1 MNLKV
6 RKGDLIGAVESAS
19 KAINSR
25 STMPIL
31 QSILLKAKGSTL
43 HVVGTNLELA
53 IEARIDAEIE
63 EEGGICVDAKLL
75 SDLTKKFS
83 GDDIFIESDGT
94 NINIRN
100 LLSEF
105 KIVGQLAEEFP
116 ELPKLQNKNNKLSI
130 NQEKFAKAI
139 QKVLYCFSKDE
150 FRPVFTGIYFEIRD
164 KKLTLVSTDG
174 YRLSKSTVDVDDESE
189 VSFIIPGKSLLEV
202 NKILKGDKIEIVVYA
217 NHVEFCI
224 CNTTIMTRTIEGQ
237 YLNYKNVIP
246 NLSQNI
252 KIKVKRND
260 LIKALERTLILSNKD
275 SHVIARAFEDKIQ
288 LFSQSSIGKIVE
300 TILCKTEGEIEIAF
314 NTKYILE
321 VLNAIDD
328 EEVVFKFIDS
338 KNPIIIEKDD
348 FFNMTLPIIVK
359 DNMSNVA

>member
-1 MNLKV
+1 VNVKV
-6 RKGDLIGAVESAS
+6 KKGDLIGTVESAS

-53 IEARIDAEIE
+53 IEAKIDAEIE
-63 EEGGICVDAKLL
+63 EEGSVCIDAKLL

-83 GDDIFIESDGT
+83 GDDIFIESDDT
-94 NINIRN
+94 NITIRN

-116 ELPKLQNKNNKLSI
+116 ELPKLTNGNKFSV
-130 NQEKFAKAI
+130 NQGIFNKAI
-139 QKVLYCFSKDE
+139 QNVIYCFAKEE

-174 YRLSKSTVDVDDESE
+174 YRLSKATIEDIYGENE
-189 VSFIIPGKSLLEV
+189 ISFIVPGKSLLEV
-202 NKILKGDKIEIVVYA
+202 NKIIKGDKIEIVVYA
-217 NHVEFCI
+217 NHVEFRTL
-224 CNTTIMTRTIEGQ
+224 NTTIMTRTIEGQ

-246 NLSQNI
+246 NLSQDI
-252 KIKVKRND
+252 QIKVKRND
-260 LIKALERTLILSNKD
+260 FIKALERTLILDNKE

-288 LFSQSSIGKIVE
+288 LSSQSSIGKIVE

-314 NTKYILE
+314 NAKYILE

-328 EEVVFKFIDS
+328 EEVVFKFIDK
-338 KNPIIIEKDD
+338 KNPILIEKDN
-348 FFNMTLPIIVK
+348 FFNMTLPIVIK
-359 DNMSNVA
+359 DASVA